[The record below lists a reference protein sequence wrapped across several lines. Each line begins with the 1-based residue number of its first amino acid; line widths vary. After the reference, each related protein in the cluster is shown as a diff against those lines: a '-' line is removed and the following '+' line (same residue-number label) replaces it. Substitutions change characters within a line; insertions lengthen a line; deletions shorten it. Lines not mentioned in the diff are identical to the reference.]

1 MARGE
6 WHIDELNIM
15 LGTEGPTH
23 LTDCSAHGKHKC

>member
-23 LTDCSAHGKHKC
+23 LTDTHGKHKC